1 MRLAT
6 MSASVTCAATTTV
19 AYSTVFPRACRNT
32 GSSASVPKF
41 ATPMKLPPVTR
52 ASWSARTS
60 PCATGR
66 SVKTTNSENV
76 GRTKRY
82 DQPCRRSAAL
92 KLFVRFVQQPL
103 RGRCHL
109 VQRLLRRFLALERR
123 IARRPH
129 VLLIDLR
136 PGAHIRQ
143 HVRERTHLRDL
154 GLRRVVVTVDAG
166 RRGATGRREP
176 VLDRR
181 RLLLEVRADVGAG
194 EVLGELMRRGL
205 LVCVLLLAHC
215 NETDATPRRLI
226 ALGLREVRDVPVLAE
241 LPVLI
246 GVEHVDHRARALEDR
261 DVAAQEARLCVV
273 GVEREEVRRHDL
285 GLRQRDPL
293 LEA

>member
-19 AYSTVFPRACRNT
+19 AYSTVFPTACRTT
-32 GSSASVPKF
+32 GSSASVTKL
-41 ATPMKLPPVTR
+41 ASPMKLPPVTR

-109 VQRLLRRFLALERR
+109 VQRLLRRFLPLECRV
-123 IARRPH
+123 ARRSH
-129 VLLIDLR
+129 VFLIDLR
-136 PGAHIRQ
+136 PRAHVRQ
-143 HVRERTHLRDL
+143 HVGEGAHLRDL
-154 GLRRVVVTVDAG
+154 RLRRVVLAVDAG
-166 RRGATGRREP
+166 GGRAAGRREP

-181 RLLLEVRADVGAG
+181 RLLCEVRADVGSG
-194 EVLGELMRRGL
+194 EVLGELVRCGL
-205 LVCVLLLAHC
+205 LVAVLLLADGD
-215 NETDATPRRLI
+215 EADATPRRLI
-226 ALGLREVRDVPVLAE
+226 ALALREVRDVPVLPE
-241 LPVLI
+241 LPVLV
-246 GVEHVDHRARALEDR
+246 GVEDVDHRAGPLQDR
-261 DVAAQEARLCVV
+261 DVSAEEASL
-273 GVEREEVRRHDL
+273 
-285 GLRQRDPL
+285 
-293 LEA
+293 